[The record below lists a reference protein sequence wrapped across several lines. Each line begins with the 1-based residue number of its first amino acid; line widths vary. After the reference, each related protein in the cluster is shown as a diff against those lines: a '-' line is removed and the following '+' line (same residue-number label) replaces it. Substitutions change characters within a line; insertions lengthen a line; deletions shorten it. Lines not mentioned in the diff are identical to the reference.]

1 MRMGI
6 VALVLT
12 AAPAAALAQGRPG
25 TNLIVEVHVS
35 RVTLSGGTGRVEY
48 ALSNHGESQEELYTF
63 TVDAPA
69 PVLRISAPTSDD
81 WATATSYRGRSV
93 ADWAAL
99 TRQLP
104 PGATAA
110 PFAFEAGGLPGIVT
124 MWIRGYY
131 PPPELTTE
139 NQGAPRHP
147 SDPLAENSIRGRT
160 VGLERFPADQSPAGL
175 LDRLRGLGSAVC
187 GELAWITSG
196 GICHSLQVKLDL
208 ARQSL
213 GQGRQDSAKGQL
225 EAFLD
230 ELDAQH
236 GPEPGKHV
244 TDNAYWLLTVNAE
257 FLLSRL

>member
-25 TNLIVEVHVS
+25 TNLIIDVHVT
-35 RVTLSGGTGRVEY
+35 RVTLSSGTGRVEY
-48 ALSNHGESQEELYTF
+48 GLSNHGDSQEELYTF

-175 LDRLRGLGSAVC
+175 LDRLRGLGRDRHDGDHA
-187 GELAWITSG
+187 GEG
-196 GICHSLQVKLDL
+196 ESLERVH
-208 ARQSL
+208 R
-213 GQGRQDSAKGQL
+213 
-225 EAFLD
+225 
-230 ELDAQH
+230 
-236 GPEPGKHV
+236 
-244 TDNAYWLLTVNAE
+244 
-257 FLLSRL
+257 FLLRVQILKNGVPVGRPSGRLTIRTSPSRKRGPSVVG

>member
-1 MRMGI
+1 MRI

-12 AAPAAALAQGRPG
+12 AAPAAALGQGRPG
-25 TNLIVEVHVS
+25 TSLTVDVHVT

-48 ALSNHGESQEELYTF
+48 ALSNQRESQEELYTF

-110 PFAFEAGGLPGIVT
+110 PFAFEGAGLPGIVT
-124 MWIRGYY
+124 TWVRGYY
-131 PPPELTTE
+131 PPPALTTE
-139 NQGAPRHP
+139 NPGAPRRP

-160 VGLERFPADQSPAGL
+160 VGLEPFPVDQTPAGL
-175 LDRLRGLGSAVC
+175 LGRLGGLVSAAC
-187 GELAWITSG
+187 GDLAWITSAE
-196 GICHSLQVKLDL
+196 ICHSLQVKLDQ
-208 ARQSL
+208 ARRSL
-213 GQGRQDSAKGQL
+213 EQGRQDTAKNQL
-225 EAFLD
+225 GAFLN
-230 ELDAQH
+230 ELTAQH
-236 GPEPGKHV
+236 GPEPGKYV
-244 TDNAYWLLTVNAE
+244 TDNAYWLLKVNAE
-257 FLLSRL
+257 FLLSQL